1 MRYRSMSVLL
11 SAAVLAVTNLNHVA
25 AIVIAPGQDNQ
36 TKFGRTRDHHCCC
49 RMQIHGDLGLVGPA
63 FRGCSGAYQFGL
75 IM

>member
-36 TKFGRTRDHHCCC
+36 TNS
-49 RMQIHGDLGLVGPA
+49 VGPGTTIA
-63 FRGCSGAYQFGL
+63 AAGCRFMV
-75 IM
+75 I

>member
-11 SAAVLAVTNLNHVA
+11 SAAVLTVTNLNHVA

-36 TKFGRTRDHHCCC
+36 TNSVGPRDHHCGC

-63 FRGCSGAYQFGL
+63 FLGCSGAYQFA
-75 IM
+75 